1 MDRAHLNESLNSF
14 RLDLVE
20 AEERAQLALAEVDAL
35 RKIIEGVEALMM
47 GRPTQLVIQESG
59 TIVGRGQTNGTS
71 AVTGEDA
78 PRGQEAVRRLL
89 IESRREWK
97 RSALIQEILRRGWI
111 NPAAK
116 HKQAAVGT
124 ALDRLVKDGEVE
136 RVPDK
141 RATYR
146 YPPDKL
152 PPTEDRAEV
161 PISLTPGGGS
171 S

>member
-1 MDRAHLNESLNSF
+1 MDRARLIESLDGF
-14 RLDLVE
+14 RRELVV
-20 AEERAQLALAEVDAL
+20 AEERATNALAEVDAL
-35 RKIIEGVEALMM
+35 RKIIEGVESLMT
-47 GRPTQLVIQESG
+47 GRPTQLAMRDS
-59 TIVGRGQTNGTS
+59 TAIVGRDEPNG
-71 AVTGEDA
+71 AGPDA

-89 IESRREWK
+89 VETRREWK

-111 NPAAK
+111 NPEAK

-124 ALDRLVKDGEVE
+124 ALDRLVREGEVE
-136 RVPDK
+136 RVPNK

-152 PPTEDRAEV
+152 PPIEDRSEV
-161 PISLTPGGGS
+161 YLSLTPEGGES